1 MFRAN
6 TFKRRKLCVVH
17 CRCQPRCL
25 PPLPPSL
32 VLSSHSSLLLLLL
45 LPLPLL
51 LLLLL
56 LLPCPGSLEDVL
68 TSSGEYEYST
78 KTCLNTTSNLSKTE
92 DDIGGCC
99 VFTCSVEI
107 QTTINSPSRTKKYL
121 FQMRLGIILWLPS
134 TAVLQD
140 CKTVLP
146 LKSLCRIVQYIFKSP
161 LITLA
166 SSLCEKN

>member
-1 MFRAN
+1 MS
-6 TFKRRKLCVVH
+6 
-17 CRCQPRCL
+17 
-25 PPLPPSL
+25 PLTAAP
-32 VLSSHSSLLLLLL
+32 
-45 LPLPLL
+45 PLPLL

-78 KTCLNTTSNLSKTE
+78 KTCLNTLSNLSKTE

-166 SSLCEKN
+166 SSLCEKKLTF